1 VTVAYRHDC
10 VERLQCQYQR
20 IVVIFIKFNL
30 LCLEDLVDC
39 LELVRFKHG
48 FVCFLNDFGNY
59 LVCGITRVR
68 HFSFYESIE
77 FLNRQSIIN
86 LVPQLENLI
95 HRGTPIGHTRIN
107 LNLVRLLIDVGV
119 GILSLLII
127 DELRLHIS
135 DHDLKGAVLFL
146 QVIVLVWRRP
156 RCCNFVDL
164 ACSALFLL
172 FFLICRQ
179 AFI

>member
-30 LCLEDLVDC
+30 LCLEDFVDC

-48 FVCFLNDFGNY
+48 FVGFLNDFGNY

-68 HFSFYESIE
+68 HFNFYESIE

-86 LVPQLENLI
+86 LIPQL
-95 HRGTPIGHTRIN
+95 
-107 LNLVRLLIDVGV
+107 
-119 GILSLLII
+119 
-127 DELRLHIS
+127 
-135 DHDLKGAVLFL
+135 
-146 QVIVLVWRRP
+146 
-156 RCCNFVDL
+156 
-164 ACSALFLL
+164 
-172 FFLICRQ
+172 
-179 AFI
+179 